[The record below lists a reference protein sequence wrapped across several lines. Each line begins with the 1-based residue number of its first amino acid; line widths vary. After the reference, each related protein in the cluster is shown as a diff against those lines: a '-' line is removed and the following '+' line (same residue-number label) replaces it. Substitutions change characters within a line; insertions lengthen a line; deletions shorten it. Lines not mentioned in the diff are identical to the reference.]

1 MFARSSTLGWISL
14 VAVMALGLYL
24 LKYDVQ
30 ALHSENVALRQNIEA
45 ERLALSLLE
54 AEWVYLNRHERIAN
68 LAEKYLHLQPIVPT
82 TVAHVTDVPW
92 RTTRMAQVQ
101 EVRHAP

>member
-30 ALHSENVALRQNIEA
+30 ALHSDNVALRKNIEA

-54 AEWVYLNRHERIAN
+54 AEWVYLNRHERIAH
-68 LAEKYLHLQPIVPT
+68 LAEKYLQLQPMQPT
-82 TVAHVTDVPW
+82 TVAHLADVPW
-92 RTTRMAQVQ
+92 RATRMAQVH
-101 EVRHAP
+101 EASHAP